1 MKIIEFLKE
10 NKVEL
15 FDKLVE
21 LKLVYIDEED
31 DEEDRLSVDDLMFEV
46 GCYEKGND
54 LIDSEDICI
63 LLDGFDVSFDRKFV
77 KRIYDD
83 ESNEF
88 EFEFK
93 GKKILGLGYNV

>member
-10 NKVEL
+10 NKIEL

-93 GKKILGLGYNV
+93 GKKIFGLGYNV

>member
-1 MKIIEFLKE
+1 
-10 NKVEL
+10 L

-54 LIDSEDICI
+54 LINSEDICI

-93 GKKILGLGYNV
+93 GKKIFGLGYNV